1 MSKAMEVVPV
11 LCNLLQSSV
20 DKMICHMR
28 VYGDYEFGFFFLKS
42 LSKFLQVEAFAKF
55 SKAIGKEGC
64 LGIEFFST
72 NKARAQLAALG
83 LFSRGGPASPRLP
96 HRSAACSIPPPAW
109 EPGCPSPAWEL
120 QPHTSSPAW
129 ERRPPGTSPPH
140 RPRRRPTTRSRSAA
154 CSIPPPAWEPGCPSP
169 AWEANDQDTGAQE
182 TDDQEPLHAML
193 SSPPAVGAQDSKL
206 G

>member
-1 MSKAMEVVPV
+1 M
-11 LCNLLQSSV
+11 
-20 DKMICHMR
+20 
-28 VYGDYEFGFFFLKS
+28 
-42 LSKFLQVEAFAKF
+42 
-55 SKAIGKEGC
+55 
-64 LGIEFFST
+64 FFST

-96 HRSAACSIPPPAW
+96 H
-109 EPGCPSPAWEL
+109 
-120 QPHTSSPAW
+120 
-129 ERRPPGTSPPH
+129 
-140 RPRRRPTTRSRSAA
+140 RSAA

-206 G
+206 GKRGTVLKRG